1 MAQTILVVDDDSMFS
16 DMLSEILTAEG
27 YAVLVEHDGASGL
40 KNALANHPDLL
51 VMDFMMPHM
60 SGADA
65 VRELR
70 KDEWG
75 KTLPV
80 LLLTNMT
87 QADLS
92 LDTSG
97 RLECLLKTDWTLE
110 ALLKKIKDFLA
121 QPAQS

>member
-1 MAQTILVVDDDSMFS
+1 MAQSILVVDDDSMFS

-27 YAVLVEHDGASGL
+27 YTVLVEHDGASGL

-80 LLLTNMT
+80 LLLTNMA

-97 RLECLLKTDWTLE
+97 KIECLLKTDWTLE

>member
-27 YAVLVEHDGASGL
+27 YTVLVEHDGASGL
-40 KNALANHPDLL
+40 RSALTNHPDLL

-80 LLLTNMT
+80 LLLTNMA

-97 RLECLLKTDWTLE
+97 RIECLLKTDWTLE